1 MLILAGLGISD
12 EKGITLEE
20 LEEAKASD
28 FIFVELYTNIW
39 HGDLKN
45 LEKIVGKKIEIIK
58 RRDLEEEVERIL
70 QLAINKKV
78 MIFVPGDPLVATT
91 HSSLIIECK
100 KRGINFKVLHNSSI
114 FSAVYETG
122 LHAYKFGPTVTIPL
136 KEKIK
141 GKVESIIE
149 VIKENKRRGLHTLCL
164 LDIDLENNRFL
175 EVKDAIKF
183 LIESKAIEEGE
194 KVVVASCIGTSNQ
207 KIIWK
212 EAKNLIDIEISLPA
226 VIVIPGKLHFSE
238 REALE
243 KF

>member
-212 EAKNLIDIEISLPA
+212 EAKNLIDIEISLPT

-238 REALE
+238 REMLE

>member
-58 RRDLEEEVERIL
+58 RKDLEEEVEKIL

-100 KRGINFKVLHNSSI
+100 KRGIGFKVFHNSSI

-122 LHAYKFGPTVTIPL
+122 LHAYKFGPTITIPL

-149 VIKENKRRGLHTLCL
+149 VIKENKKRGLHTLCL